1 MADESSYSAAEKLAG
16 VVGALLFLALLAISV
31 DLATGGRVFGKR
43 KPCGCQDQETV
54 TDVS

>member
-16 VVGALLFLALLAISV
+16 VVGALLFLAVLAISV

-43 KPCGCQDQETV
+43 KPCGCQDETV